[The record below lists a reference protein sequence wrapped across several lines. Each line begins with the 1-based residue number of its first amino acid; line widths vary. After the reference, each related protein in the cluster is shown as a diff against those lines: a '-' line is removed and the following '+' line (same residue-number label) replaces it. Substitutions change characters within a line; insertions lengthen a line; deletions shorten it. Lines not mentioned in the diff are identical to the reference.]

1 MASFS
6 TQRISHVTGVSESAL
21 MDTMLKKGSSAA
33 DGVAQ
38 DINLCFYNMVH
49 KSSSLAKTKK

>member
-1 MASFS
+1 
-6 TQRISHVTGVSESAL
+6 